1 MNTVLE
7 QMIES
12 YNPKN
17 NDEKRNVIKEVMQEI
32 VLCGLS
38 KAGFFN
44 VAAFYGGT
52 ALRIFMAL
60 IVFLKI

>member
-32 VLCGLS
+32 VLCGL
-38 KAGFFN
+38 
-44 VAAFYGGT
+44 
-52 ALRIFMAL
+52 
-60 IVFLKI
+60 